1 MDNELEFKG
10 SDGLEHDGLA
20 LNGHFDGD
28 EISRLAVVV
37 VLGILDAIVMRES
50 FGVVAISMC
59 VSLRLRRQFKR

>member
-37 VLGILDAIVMRES
+37 VLVIFAMRES
-50 FGVVAISMC
+50 FGVMAIEMC
-59 VSLRLRRQFKR
+59 VCVCVFAFA